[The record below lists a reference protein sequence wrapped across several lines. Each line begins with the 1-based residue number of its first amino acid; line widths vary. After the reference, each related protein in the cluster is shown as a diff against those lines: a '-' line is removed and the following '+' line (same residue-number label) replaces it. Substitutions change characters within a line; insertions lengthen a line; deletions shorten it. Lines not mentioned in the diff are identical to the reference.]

1 MVRIV
6 LPSVLQ
12 AEADGQRIFEVEA
25 ETLGDALHALPVSDL
40 LFDERGELREWL
52 NVYVDG
58 TNARE
63 RGGRECPLS
72 DAGEVRILAHI
83 AGG

>member
-6 LPSVLQ
+6 LPNVLQ
-12 AEADGQRIFEVEA
+12 AEADGQRVFDVDA
-25 ETLGDALHALPVSDL
+25 ETVGDALRALPISDL
-40 LFDERGELREWL
+40 LLDEQGELRAWL

-58 TNARE
+58 TNARD
-63 RGGRECPLS
+63 RGGHECPLS

>member
-6 LPSVLQ
+6 LPTVLQ
-12 AEADGQRIFEVEA
+12 AEADGQRVFDVDA
-25 ETLGDALHALPVSDL
+25 ETVGDALRALPVSDL
-40 LFDERGELREWL
+40 LLDEQGELRAWL

-63 RGGRECPLS
+63 RGGHACPLS
-72 DAGEVRILAHI
+72 GAGEMRILAHI